1 MAIFIG
7 RQQVP
12 FNYSCWGYTRG
23 NGKTWHGGQ
32 DVVGLD
38 SPTIIMPD
46 YKGKSIS
53 GTVVTSRKV
62 DKSTGNLTWEWGWY
76 VCVKLDANQ
85 TPDAVNYLYFCH
97 NEKNLVS
104 VGQKVK
110 TGDSIAIMGNSG
122 NAALANPP
130 IKHCHFEVRATTS
143 GRGLDPTAYTGCD
156 NKAGTYGSS
165 NSSTTEFKG
174 IDVSKYQGSIN
185 WSQVKG
191 AGYDFAFIRVG
202 YCNYDGTIAE
212 GFDPYYEVNM
222 KNAIAAGMNV
232 GVYVYSYAKT
242 TDAARVCA
250 NAVLEKIKPYKLTMP
265 VAFDYEDSK
274 TYASLGKNNN
284 TAICK
289 EFLQTIQ
296 NAGYYSML
304 YTYTSFANSYLNMSD
319 LSAFDT
325 WIADYRGYVGYK
337 GSYGIWQYSST
348 GTVPGI
354 SGNVDMNIAYK
365 NYPAIISGSS
375 GGGNEDLTNMY
386 YRVKIENK
394 CQAFSEKNVD
404 KVLKINGSD
413 YLSLGDYKIIE
424 KDNSV
429 GNQNFYWCKIQ
440 LSDGTQC
447 YAVYNLSDGRCEI
460 VTLTKDIPVDN
471 KSIKII
477 TENKNQGF
485 SQRNT
490 NTVVK
495 FNGTNYIPV
504 GTYKLVSMD
513 TAPQEE
519 GFYWCK
525 FIYTDN
531 KQYYAVYNLPDG
543 RCEIIDTPV
552 DPEPTPKPEPE
563 PTPEPV
569 VEVTKEEFNELVKRT
584 TILENSLSSL
594 KEEVNSLTKTYQE
607 DIQELNNRID
617 LIYTWIKS
625 FQE

>member
-7 RQQVP
+7 RQEVP
-12 FNYSCWGYTRG
+12 FYYSCWGYTRG

-38 SPTIIMPD
+38 STTIIMPD
-46 YKGKSIS
+46 YNGKSIS

-62 DKSTGNLTWEWGWY
+62 DQSTGNLTWEWGWY

-97 NEKNLVS
+97 NEQNLVS

-110 TGDSIAIMGNSG
+110 TGDSLAIMGNSG

-130 IKHCHFEVRATTS
+130 IKHCHFEVRATST
-143 GRGLDPTAYTGCD
+143 GKGLDPTSYTGCE
-156 NKAGTYGSS
+156 NKVGVYGSS
-165 NSSTTEFKG
+165 NSSQTTELKG
-174 IDVSKYQGSIN
+174 IDVSKYQGSID
-185 WSQVKG
+185 WSKVKS

-202 YCNYDGTIAE
+202 YCNYDGAISE

-296 NAGYYSML
+296 NAGYYSMI
-304 YTYTSFANSYLNMSD
+304 YTYTSFADSYLNMSD

-394 CQAFSEKNVD
+394 CQAFTEKNVD

-413 YLSLGDYKIIE
+413 YLPLGDYKIIE

-440 LSDGTQC
+440 LDDGTQC

-460 VTLTKDIPVDN
+460 ITLTKDIPVNN
-471 KSIKII
+471 KSLKII
-477 TENKNQGF
+477 TENK
-485 SQRNT
+485 SQAFTSRDT
-490 NTVVK
+490 NAVVK
-495 FNGTNYIPV
+495 FNGTDYIPV
-504 GTYKLVSMD
+504 GIYELVSMD

-525 FIYTDN
+525 FIYTDG
-531 KQYYAVYNLPDG
+531 KQYYAVYNLSDG
-543 RCEIIDTPV
+543 RCEIIDTP
-552 DPEPTPKPEPE
+552 DE
-563 PTPEPV
+563 PTPEPEPEPDPNPDIDPEKYV
-569 VEVTKEEFNELVKRT
+569 TIEEFQILLNKVSSMEKEISTLKETLNKEIEDLNNFSSSVTKIEE
-584 TILENSLSSL
+584 
-594 KEEVNSLTKTYQE
+594 
-607 DIQELNNRID
+607 
-617 LIYTWIKS
+617 WIES
-625 FQE
+625 F

>member
-7 RQQVP
+7 RQEVP
-12 FNYSCWGYTRG
+12 FYYSCWGYTRG

-38 SPTIIMPD
+38 STTIIMPD

-85 TPDAVNYLYFCH
+85 TPDSVNYLYFCH
-97 NEKNLVS
+97 NEQNLVS

-110 TGDSIAIMGNSG
+110 TGDSLAIMGNSG

-130 IKHCHFEVRATTS
+130 IKHCHFEVRAIST
-143 GRGLDPTAYTGCD
+143 GKGLDPTAYTGCE
-156 NKAGTYGSS
+156 NKVGVYGSS
-165 NSSTTEFKG
+165 NSSQTTELKG
-174 IDVSKYQGSIN
+174 IDVSKYQGSID
-185 WSQVKG
+185 WSKVKS

-202 YCNYDGTIAE
+202 YCNYDGAISE

-250 NAVLEKIKPYKLTMP
+250 NAVLDKIKPYKLTMP

-296 NAGYYSML
+296 NAGYYSII
-304 YTYTSFANSYLNMSD
+304 YTYTSFADSYLNMSD
-319 LSAFDT
+319 LSSFDT

-348 GTVPGI
+348 GTVSGI

-365 NYPAIISGSS
+365 NYPEIISGNSS
-375 GGGNEDLTNMY
+375 GGSEDLDNMY

-394 CQAFSEKNVD
+394 CQAFTEKNVD

-413 YLSLGDYKIIE
+413 YLPIGDYKVIE
-424 KDNSV
+424 KDNSI

-440 LSDGTQC
+440 LNDGAQC

-460 VTLTKDIPVDN
+460 ITLTKEIPVDN
-471 KSIKII
+471 KSINII
-477 TENKNQGF
+477 TENKNQAF
-485 SQRNT
+485 TSRDT

-495 FNGTNYIPV
+495 FNGTDYIPV
-504 GTYKLVSMD
+504 GIYELVSMD

-525 FIYTDN
+525 FIYTDG
-531 KQYYAVYNLPDG
+531 KQYYAVYNLSDG
-543 RCEIIDTPV
+543 RCEIIDTP
-552 DPEPTPKPEPE
+552 EE
-563 PTPEPV
+563 PTPEPEPEPDPNPDIDPEKYV
-569 VEVTKEEFNELVKRT
+569 TIEEFQSLLNKVSSMEKEISTLKETLNQEIEDLNNFSSSVTKIEE
-584 TILENSLSSL
+584 
-594 KEEVNSLTKTYQE
+594 
-607 DIQELNNRID
+607 
-617 LIYTWIKS
+617 WIKS
-625 FQE
+625 F

>member
-7 RQQVP
+7 RQEIP
-12 FNYSCWGYTRG
+12 FYYSCWGYTRG

-38 SPTIIMPD
+38 STTIIMPD

-85 TPDAVNYLYFCH
+85 TPDSVNYLYFCH

-110 TGDSIAIMGNSG
+110 TGDSLAIMGNSG

-130 IKHCHFEVRATTS
+130 IKHCHFEVRATST
-143 GRGLDPTAYTGCD
+143 GKGLDPTAYTGCE
-156 NKAGTYGSS
+156 NKVGVYGSS
-165 NSSTTEFKG
+165 NSSQTTELKG
-174 IDVSKYQGSIN
+174 IDVSKYQGSID
-185 WSQVKG
+185 WSKVKS

-202 YCNYDGTIAE
+202 YCNYDGKISE

-250 NAVLEKIKPYKLTMP
+250 NAVLDKIKPYKLTMP

-284 TAICK
+284 TVICK

-296 NAGYYSML
+296 NAGYYSMI
-304 YTYTSFANSYLNMSD
+304 YTYTSFADSYLNMSD

-348 GTVPGI
+348 GTVSGI

-365 NYPAIISGSS
+365 NYPEIISGNSS
-375 GGGNEDLTNMY
+375 GGSEDLDNMY

-394 CQAFSEKNVD
+394 CQAFTEKNVD

-413 YLSLGDYKIIE
+413 YLPIGDYKVIE
-424 KDNSV
+424 KDNNI

-440 LSDGTQC
+440 LNDGTQC

-460 VTLTKDIPVDN
+460 ITLTKEIPVDN
-471 KSIKII
+471 KSINII
-477 TENKNQGF
+477 KENKNQAF
-485 SQRNT
+485 TSRDT

-495 FNGTNYIPV
+495 FNGTDYIPV
-504 GTYKLVSMD
+504 GIYELVSMD

-525 FIYTDN
+525 FIYTDG
-531 KQYYAVYNLPDG
+531 KQYYAVYNLSDG
-543 RCEIIDTPV
+543 RCEIIDTP
-552 DPEPTPKPEPE
+552 DKPTPEPE
-563 PTPEPV
+563 PEPDPNPDIDPEKYV
-569 VEVTKEEFNELVKRT
+569 TIEEFQSLLNKVSSIEKEISTLKETLNQEIEDLNNFSSSVTKIEE
-584 TILENSLSSL
+584 
-594 KEEVNSLTKTYQE
+594 
-607 DIQELNNRID
+607 
-617 LIYTWIKS
+617 WIKS
-625 FQE
+625 F

>member
-7 RQQVP
+7 RQEVP
-12 FNYSCWGYTRG
+12 FYYSCWGYTRG

-38 SPTIIMPD
+38 STIIIMPD

-110 TGDSIAIMGNSG
+110 TGDSLAIMGNSG

-130 IKHCHFEVRATTS
+130 IKHCHFEVRATST
-143 GRGLDPTAYTGCD
+143 GKGLDPTAYTGCE
-156 NKAGTYGSS
+156 NKVGVYGSS
-165 NSSTTEFKG
+165 NSSQTTELKG
-174 IDVSKYQGSIN
+174 IDVSKYQGSID
-185 WSQVKG
+185 WSKVKS
-191 AGYDFAFIRVG
+191 AGYNFAFIRVG
-202 YCNYDGTIAE
+202 YCNYDGTISE

-222 KNAIAAGMNV
+222 KNAISAGMNV

-250 NAVLEKIKPYKLTMP
+250 NAVLDKIKPYKLTMP

-296 NAGYYSML
+296 NAGYYSMI
-304 YTYTSFANSYLNMSD
+304 YTYTSFADSYLNMSD
-319 LSAFDT
+319 LASFDT

-348 GTVPGI
+348 GTVSGI

-365 NYPAIISGSS
+365 NYPEIISGNSS
-375 GGGNEDLTNMY
+375 GGNEDLANMY

-394 CQAFSEKNVD
+394 CQAFTEKNVD

-413 YLSLGDYKIIE
+413 YLPIGDYKIIE
-424 KDNSV
+424 KDNSI

-440 LSDGTQC
+440 LNDGTQC

-460 VTLTKDIPVDN
+460 ITLTKEIPVYN
-471 KSIKII
+471 KSINII
-477 TENKNQGF
+477 TENKNQAF
-485 SQRNT
+485 TSRNT

-495 FNGTNYIPV
+495 FNGTDYIPV
-504 GTYKLVSMD
+504 GIYELVSMD

-525 FIYTDN
+525 FIYTDG
-531 KQYYAVYNLPDG
+531 KQYYAVYNLSDG
-543 RCEIIDTPV
+543 RCEIIDTP
-552 DPEPTPKPEPE
+552 EKPTPEPE
-563 PTPEPV
+563 PEPDPNPDIDPEKYV
-569 VEVTKEEFNELVKRT
+569 TIEEFQCLLNRVSSMEKEISALKWTLNQEIEDLNNFSSSVTKIEE
-584 TILENSLSSL
+584 
-594 KEEVNSLTKTYQE
+594 
-607 DIQELNNRID
+607 
-617 LIYTWIKS
+617 WIKS
-625 FQE
+625 F

>member
-7 RQQVP
+7 RQEVP
-12 FNYSCWGYTRG
+12 FYYSCWGYTRG

-32 DVVGLD
+32 DVIGLD
-38 SPTIIMPD
+38 STTIIMPD

-85 TPDAVNYLYFCH
+85 TPDSVNYLYFCH

-104 VGQKVK
+104 AGQKVK
-110 TGDSIAIMGNSG
+110 TGDSLAIMGNSG

-130 IKHCHFEVRATTS
+130 IKHCHFEVRATST
-143 GRGLDPTAYTGCD
+143 GKGLDPTAYTGCE
-156 NKAGTYGSS
+156 NKVGVYGSS
-165 NSSTTEFKG
+165 NSSQTTELKG
-174 IDVSKYQGSIN
+174 IDVSKYQGSID
-185 WSQVKG
+185 WSKVKS

-202 YCNYDGTIAE
+202 YCNYDGTISE

-250 NAVLEKIKPYKLTMP
+250 NAVLDKIKPYKLTMP

-296 NAGYYSML
+296 NAGYYSMI
-304 YTYTSFANSYLNMSD
+304 YTYTSFADSYLNMSD

-348 GTVPGI
+348 GTVSGI

-365 NYPAIISGSS
+365 NYPEIISGNSS
-375 GGGNEDLTNMY
+375 GGSEDLDNMY

-394 CQAFSEKNVD
+394 CQAFTEKNVD

-413 YLSLGDYKIIE
+413 YLPIGDYKVIE
-424 KDNSV
+424 KDNSI

-440 LSDGTQC
+440 LNDGTQC

-460 VTLTKDIPVDN
+460 ITLTKEIPVDN
-471 KSIKII
+471 KSINII
-477 TENKNQGF
+477 TENKNQAF
-485 SQRNT
+485 TSRDT

-495 FNGTNYIPV
+495 FNGTDYIPV
-504 GTYKLVSMD
+504 GIYELVSMD

-525 FIYTDN
+525 FIYTDG
-531 KQYYAVYNLPDG
+531 KQYYAVYNLSDG
-543 RCEIIDTPV
+543 RCEIIDTP
-552 DPEPTPKPEPE
+552 EE
-563 PTPEPV
+563 PTPEPEPEPDPNPDIDPEKYV
-569 VEVTKEEFNELVKRT
+569 TIEEFQSLLNKVSSMEKEISKLKETLNQEIEDLNNFSSSVTKIEE
-584 TILENSLSSL
+584 
-594 KEEVNSLTKTYQE
+594 
-607 DIQELNNRID
+607 
-617 LIYTWIKS
+617 WIKS
-625 FQE
+625 F